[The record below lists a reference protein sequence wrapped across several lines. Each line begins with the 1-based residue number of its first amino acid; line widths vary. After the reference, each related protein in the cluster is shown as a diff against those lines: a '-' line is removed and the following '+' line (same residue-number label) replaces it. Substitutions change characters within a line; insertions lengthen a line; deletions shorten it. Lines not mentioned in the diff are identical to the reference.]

1 MNLELLRT
9 FIAVAD
15 GNSFTAATKSRHMT
29 QSTVSH
35 QIRRLEE
42 SLGQPLLVRT
52 TRSCRLT
59 DDGVVLYQYAKKI
72 VQLADELEAR
82 FKSKPLQGLVRF
94 AAPEDYLSLP
104 FSRILTRFSRIQPDV
119 ELQIE
124 VGLTGNIRKHLHN
137 GELDLAILTQIPP
150 SGEGLPLYRES
161 LVWLASKDFQMPAN
175 GVVPLALV
183 PTPCLYRQTAL
194 SMLEKAGMQWQTV
207 MSCHSHEA
215 IKAAVESGL
224 AVTVLTE
231 KDLRP
236 GMRVLTKQDGFPDLG
251 ESEISLHQAPSL
263 NNEAALQLSQLFMD
277 HREMQAD

>member
-9 FIAVAD
+9 FIAVAE
-15 GNSFTAATKSRHMT
+15 GESFTAATKRRHLT

-42 SLGQPLLVRT
+42 SLGQQLLHRT

-59 DDGVVLYQYAKKI
+59 DDGDVLYQYAKKI
-72 VQLADELEAR
+72 IQLCDELESR
-82 FKSKPLQGLVRF
+82 FKEKPLQGHIHF

-104 FSRILTRFSRIQPDV
+104 FSRVLARFARVQKDV
-119 ELQIE
+119 EIE
-124 VGLTGNIRKHLHN
+124 IKVGLSNNIRPEVES
-137 GELDLAILTQIPP
+137 GDIDLAILTQIPP
-150 SGEGLPLYRES
+150 TGEGIPLYREQ

-175 GVVPLALV
+175 GSIPLALV
-183 PTPCLYRQTAL
+183 PPPCLYRKTAL
-194 SMLEKAGMQWQTV
+194 TALEDAGISWQIAL
-207 MSCHSHEA
+207 SCHSHEA

-236 GMRVLTKQDGFPDLG
+236 GMRILDERDGFPRLG
-251 ESEISLHQAPSL
+251 QSEISLHQAPDL
-263 NNEAALQLSQLFMD
+263 TNEAAQQLIQQIIGQKNMQLF
-277 HREMQAD
+277 